1 MKTFLNTCFEL
12 FAIIQVGH
20 SNLTSL
26 RGYLPMYSLFT
37 FMPVFCCH
45 YVCFCFTAYTR
56 KAFLYRFFQIKI
68 CQWHLNFLVLFSQKS
83 VKTNKKLFVVIHGM
97 NGSIYHIII

>member
-37 FMPVFCCH
+37 F
-45 YVCFCFTAYTR
+45 
-56 KAFLYRFFQIKI
+56 I
-68 CQWHLNFLVLFSQKS
+68 CLF
-83 VKTNKKLFVVIHGM
+83 FVVIMFVSVLPHIPEKHFCIDFFKLKSA
-97 NGSIYHIII
+97 NGT